1 MSVIWYKVLSDLW
14 DNKVRTLL
22 ATLSVATG
30 VFAVGATFGMVDQML
45 AGMDA
50 AHQAVYP
57 SHVMIFLQD
66 DIDRDIA
73 TRLKKVDGVV
83 DIEAAN
89 QIGVRYKLNAA
100 DEWDSA
106 VLVMRDDYDDQTYDR
121 FQLREGTWP
130 AKNSYGVERLSSQY
144 YGVDIGDSVLFE
156 VDGREKA
163 LKMSGKVRHPF
174 VPPPP
179 FGGPAFFFADAQGM
193 ERFDVA
199 EGEFSQLLV
208 RVDPYSEE
216 FAREVASEIKDRLS
230 KEDVGVV
237 STLYQDP
244 EKHWGRPIMEGI
256 NLVLQ
261 ILAVV
266 SLGASA
272 VLILNTLMS
281 LITEQINQIG
291 MIKAIGG
298 STGTIIKI
306 YLVGVLAY
314 GLLALLIS
322 LPLGAFVAFVSTRW
336 LLNLFNID
344 YATFQYSERAFV
356 FQMIAA
362 LAVPMVAALWP
373 VLGGASITVREA
385 IASYGLGGGK
395 FGASRL
401 DRLVERLGQRF
412 LSTPYATALGNM
424 FRRKGRLLL
433 TQLTLITAGTMF
445 LGVMTLS
452 SSISLTL
459 DNEFLRRNHD
469 MTIYLEE
476 NERTDR
482 VVGLAETMPGVEKAE
497 LWFDHGASILKLGQ
511 RTNEAG
517 IGVEI
522 MGVPT
527 QSDMFE
533 PLIVAGR
540 WLRPDDGQAVVIL
553 KDMADDHN
561 MHLGDT
567 IILDLGELGH
577 DEWQVVGF
585 YQSILS
591 GGVGDTVPIYANLE
605 AVYHATKKH
614 NIGSD
619 LYVRTETHHEDY
631 AEAMAA
637 ELKALFNTRNMDTD
651 FSDTVYEFR
660 DNVDAQ
666 FSIVVNMLL
675 VLAVIVALVGGIGL
689 AGSLS
694 ISVVERTREIGVM
707 RAVGARTSTIMAMF
721 VMEGLLQGLFSWL
734 IVVPLSF
741 VIGRFMANALGQ
753 AMFNNNLDYQYN
765 FDAVMVWLVVIVVVS
780 ILASIAP
787 AYNATKISVR
797 DSLAYG

>member
-14 DNKVRTLL
+14 DNKARTLL
-22 ATLSVATG
+22 ATLSIATG

-57 SHVMIFLQD
+57 AHIMVFLQD

-100 DEWDSA
+100 DEWDSG
-106 VLVMRDDYDDQTYDR
+106 VLVMRDDYDDQTYDTL
-121 FQLREGTWP
+121 QLKEGAWP
-130 AKNSYGVERLSSQY
+130 AKNSYGIERLSSQY
-144 YGVDIGDSVLFE
+144 YDIDIGDPVIFE

-163 LKMSGKVRHPF
+163 LKIRSKVRHPF

-193 ERFDVA
+193 ERFEVA
-199 EGEFSQLLV
+199 EGEFSQLLI
-208 RVDPYSEE
+208 RVEPYSEE
-216 FAREVASEIKDRLS
+216 FARDVASEIKDRLS
-230 KEDVGVV
+230 KENVGVG
-237 STLYQDP
+237 TIIYQDP

-272 VLILNTLMS
+272 VLILNTLMA
-281 LITEQINQIG
+281 LVTEQTNQIG
-291 MIKAIGG
+291 IIKAIGG
-298 STGTIIKI
+298 STGMIIKV
-306 YLVGVLAY
+306 YLVGVLLY

-322 LPLGAFVAFVSTRW
+322 LPLGAFVAFTATQW

-344 YATFQYSERAFV
+344 YEIFQYSSRAFM

-362 LAVPMVAALWP
+362 VAVPMLAALWP
-373 VLGGASITVREA
+373 VLSGASITVREA
-385 IASYGLGGGK
+385 IASYGLGSGK
-395 FGASRL
+395 FGSSWL
-401 DRLVERLGQRF
+401 DRLVERLGQHF

-433 TQLTLITAGTMF
+433 TQLVLITAGTMF

-452 SSISLTL
+452 SSITLTL

-469 MTIYLEE
+469 MTIYLED

-482 VVGLAETMPGVEKAE
+482 AVALAETMPGVEKAE
-497 LWFDHGASILKLGQ
+497 LWFDHGASILRQGQ

-517 IGVEI
+517 IGVEL

-527 QSDMFE
+527 HSDMFR

-540 WLRPDDGQAVVIL
+540 WLRPNDGQAVVIL
-553 KDMADDHN
+553 KDIADDH
-561 MHLGDT
+561 HIQLGDI
-567 IILDLGELGH
+567 IILDLGELGD
-577 DEWQVVGF
+577 DEWQIIGF

-591 GGVGDTVPIYANLE
+591 GGVGDTDPVYANLE
-605 AVYHATKKH
+605 AVYRATKKH

-619 LYVRTETHHEDY
+619 LYVRTRIHHEDY
-631 AEAMAA
+631 AEDMAA
-637 ELKALFNTRNMDTD
+637 QLKELFNTRNMDTD

-660 DNVDAQ
+660 NNLDTQ
-666 FSIVVNMLL
+666 FDIVVNMLL
-675 VLAVIVALVGGIGL
+675 LLAVIVALVGGIGL
-689 AGSLS
+689 TGSLS

-707 RAVGARTSTIMAMF
+707 RAVGARTPTIMAMF
-721 VMEGLLQGLFSWL
+721 VMEGVLQGLFSWV

-741 VIGRFMANALGQ
+741 VLGRFMSDALGQ
-753 AMFNNNLDYQYN
+753 AMFGANLDYQHN
-765 FDAVMVWLVVIVVVS
+765 FNAVIVWLVIILVVS
-780 ILASIAP
+780 ILASILP
-787 AYNATKISVR
+787 AYNATRISVR
-797 DSLAYG
+797 DSLAYA